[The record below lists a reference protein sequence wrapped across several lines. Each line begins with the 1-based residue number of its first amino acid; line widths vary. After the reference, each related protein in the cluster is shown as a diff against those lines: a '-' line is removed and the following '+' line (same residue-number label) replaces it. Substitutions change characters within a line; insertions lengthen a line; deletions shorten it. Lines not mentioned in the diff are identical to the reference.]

1 MQRFC
6 LVAMKHLCQDGQY
19 ITDAELDSWATMD
32 RETIGFINDHE
43 VVVLVENPSAQFLS
57 KHIGVNSL
65 QLLCESH

>member
-1 MQRFC
+1 MNKASEVTLDGRGSSSRF
-6 LVAMKHLCQDGQY
+6 LSLAHMAL
-19 ITDAELDSWATMD
+19 TMD